1 MKREGN
7 PPGHGRVA
15 LYARVSTDRQA
26 REGTID
32 SQVSAICARMEADGD
47 ALEADLCFCDDG
59 VSGTTL
65 VRAALERL
73 RDQAA
78 AGAIDRLYV
87 LAPDRLA
94 RRHAHQMVLLEEL
107 QGCGVDVVFVNRPL
121 GASPEDQLL
130 VQVQGVVAEYERAKI
145 LERTRRGRLHA
156 ARCGRVNVLVRAAY
170 GYRYIDKHAG
180 GGLASYEVLEDEV
193 RIVRHMFDWV
203 GREGCS
209 LAEVVRRLE
218 RLGVPTKSGLKR
230 WDRSTIWGLL
240 TNPAYQGQ
248 AAYGKTRRGE
258 RQPRL
263 RPVRGKPEV
272 SKHTYSTYRQP
283 ATEHIVIAVP
293 ALVDAELFAAVQER
307 LEENRRRLRRSSA
320 GPAICC
326 KVSRS
331 VAAAVMPSS
340 ASAKGRA
347 NQPTI
352 AVMAPMAI
360 ALVDNPSAAIARSGS
375 RTWTRRCG
383 MSVRLIERTGS
394 SLSGI
399 RASPPT
405 SRRRSGNRRGGKS
418 AESSGQSPT
427 KHEPAARRL
436 HRRLRGPKRVPASHG
451 APART
456 PEQTASG
463 LEPRA
468 TTGEARRRF
477 SSRVQPRPSLRRPSE
492 SRADDGRLADT
503 TRDTAGSSQTS
514 GSGKRHHRHRL
525 QGAFPPFC

>member
-1 MKREGN
+1 M
-7 PPGHGRVA
+7 
-15 LYARVSTDRQA
+15 
-26 REGTID
+26 
-32 SQVSAICARMEADGD
+32 
-47 ALEADLCFCDDG
+47 
-59 VSGTTL
+59 
-65 VRAALERL
+65 
-73 RDQAA
+73 
-78 AGAIDRLYV
+78 
-87 LAPDRLA
+87 
-94 RRHAHQMVLLEEL
+94 
-107 QGCGVDVVFVNRPL
+107 
-121 GASPEDQLL
+121 
-130 VQVQGVVAEYERAKI
+130 
-145 LERTRRGRLHA
+145 
-156 ARCGRVNVLVRAAY
+156 
-170 GYRYIDKHAG
+170 
-180 GGLASYEVLEDEV
+180 
-193 RIVRHMFDWV
+193 RHMFDWV

-307 LEENRRRLRRSSA
+307 LEENRRRLRRSGA

-383 MSVRLIERTGS
+383 MMC
-394 SLSGI
+394 
-399 RASPPT
+399 
-405 SRRRSGNRRGGKS
+405 
-418 AESSGQSPT
+418 
-427 KHEPAARRL
+427 
-436 HRRLRGPKRVPASHG
+436 
-451 APART
+451 
-456 PEQTASG
+456 
-463 LEPRA
+463 A
-468 TTGEARRRF
+468 TY
-477 SSRVQPRPSLRRPSE
+477 
-492 SRADDGRLADT
+492 
-503 TRDTAGSSQTS
+503 
-514 GSGKRHHRHRL
+514 
-525 QGAFPPFC
+525 